1 MKKIGWILLTL
12 ALPLLLSGCMMSAS
26 VDELYAPPQLPEEYK
41 ALNARLSEVLA
52 LGAEYAPPV
61 AGGNLPQVQMVDLNG
76 DGVDEALGFFRI
88 SSEERPLKIY
98 IFRAEGDDYRQ
109 AAVID
114 GSGTSIHSIRY
125 DDLDGD
131 GVREILVSWQ
141 VSAEVR
147 TLGVYSVQDLEP
159 ARLMSAPYARYE
171 VVDLDG
177 DDDLELVVLRS
188 DDTEAGLSLADYYDW
203 DSAYSSLELQS
214 TARLSATVA
223 SLQRMQIGSLQE
235 GEAAVFIT
243 SRVAGVDDTSK
254 AVTDI
259 LIYQHPELTNIVLD
273 ADTAVS
279 TQNFRYL
286 NIPPVDINRDGALD
300 VPRPAEL
307 LSDSK
312 EESYWKI
319 YWHSYRSDGTDRREA
334 LTYHNLADGWYMLLP
349 EAWDGHFTVRQ
360 NNASAAVHATTFY
373 SVSGRSM
380 GEELFTIYTLTG
392 TDREN
397 QASKSGR
404 SILRRWGETLYAISY
419 GGGYEDW
426 RYALDEDEVVECFNV
441 IVKQLSMGE
450 N

>member
-1 MKKIGWILLTL
+1 MKRIWWIIL

-98 IFRAEGDDYRQ
+98 IFQAEGDDYRQ

-203 DSAYSSLELQS
+203 DSAYSNLELQS

-319 YWHSYRSDGTDRREA
+319 YWHSYRSDGTDRREG

-373 SVSGRSM
+373 DVSGRSM

-419 GGGYEDW
+419 GAGYEDW